1 MGTAYGASMGLRQTS
16 MPNAEQSAAMLRFQ
30 DVALVRGGRML
41 FRGLNFMLG
50 AGDALILTGPNGV
63 GKSSL
68 LRLAAGLLKP
78 IAGSVTCNAS
88 LALADEALTLDTEK
102 SLSNALAFWAHIDGR
117 SAGDVIAALESLGI
131 AHLADVPVRMLS
143 TGQKKRAVL
152 ARTVA
157 SGATLWLLDEP
168 ANGLDKDSLARL
180 ETVIADHR
188 ARGGAVL
195 MASHLPVVAEG
206 ATTLALETLPQQD
219 QLAEEVL

>member
-1 MGTAYGASMGLRQTS
+1 
-16 MPNAEQSAAMLRFQ
+16 MLGFH

-41 FRGLNFMLG
+41 FRGLNFALK

-78 IAGSVTCNAS
+78 IMGSVARNAS
-88 LALADEALTLDTEK
+88 LALADEMLALDTEK
-102 SLSNALAFWAHIDGR
+102 SLRSALAFWAHIDGH
-117 SAGDVIAALESLGI
+117 SASDIMAALDSLDI

-152 ARTVA
+152 ARTIA
-157 SGATLWLLDEP
+157 SGAQLWLLDEP

-180 ETVIADHR
+180 EQVIADHR
-188 ARGGAVL
+188 AQGGAVL
-195 MASHLPVVAEG
+195 IASHLPVAAEG
-206 ATTLALETLPQQD
+206 ATTLALEALPQQ
-219 QLAEEVL
+219 LLNEEEAL